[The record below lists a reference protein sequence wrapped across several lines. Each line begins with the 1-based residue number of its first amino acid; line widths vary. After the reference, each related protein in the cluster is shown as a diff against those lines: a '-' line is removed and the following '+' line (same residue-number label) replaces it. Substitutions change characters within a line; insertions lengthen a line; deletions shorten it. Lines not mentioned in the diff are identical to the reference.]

1 MMKKALFSLL
11 LAVVSFSF
19 GQVSQNGISV
29 ENAITGVLYAKKSVY
44 SLNFSSF
51 IGYGNAIN
59 GSGLVTELAN
69 GINAPGL
76 SSPVDFPTFMRDS
89 AAVRKIN
96 SFDTKPKDKKDIHD
110 DMESKYYLRTL
121 G

>member
-44 SLNFSSF
+44 SLNLSAFEL
-51 IGYGNAIN
+51 YGVSN
-59 GSGLVTELAN
+59 GSRPVTGFADARNASGLTF
-69 GINAPGL
+69 
-76 SSPVDFPTFMRDS
+76 PVDFPTFMRDS